1 VIPLGDY
8 YAEKLN
14 ASKLFQVYQTN
25 IPRVKQYLEAEVARV
40 ARDLAGQEIVLE
52 LGAGYGRIL
61 KALAPFARNITGVEI
76 SSDSV
81 LFGKEYLKGVSNCSL
96 VIMDAFKLKYEAEF
110 DVVLCL
116 QNGLSAIKGEPMDLV
131 NVALRSLVPG
141 GRVYFSTYSAAF
153 WDQRLAWFMEQ
164 AGKGLLGEID
174 MGLTR
179 DGQIVCKDGF
189 VARTFSHRDLENIGH
204 KSRCRYHIEEVDGS
218 SLFLILEKHQVK
230 S

>member
-1 VIPLGDY
+1 MKNY

-14 ASKLFQVYQTN
+14 ASKLFQVYQTD

-96 VIMDAFKLKYEAEF
+96 VITDAFKLKYETEF

-153 WDQRLAWFMEQ
+153 WDQRLARFMEQ

-174 MGLTR
+174 MGLTK

-204 KSRCRYHIEEVDGS
+204 KSRCQYHIEEVDGS
-218 SLFLILEKHQVK
+218 SLFLILKK
-230 S
+230 G